1 MFNNIIQYVLKII
14 MLVYFFLF
22 SMSLILFSMYGL
34 VYGKSTD
41 KSNYWSLITNVIGFV
56 LGLVTSLIT
65 NGKDNILKSSIR
77 KITSKSS

>member
-65 NGKDNILKSSIR
+65 NGKDNILKSSIK